1 MNNSFK
7 ISEEQLKI
15 LESLLKQTPI
25 LLNDDSDFEK
35 ELKEVYRLIPRLK
48 PYNKD
53 SHLLPHIGKAHTTIK
68 YYSLSNEK
76 LNDYIREIFNEP
88 NKELIVVSEV
98 SYEVGGFALP
108 HFDPDSN
115 ITYNLMI
122 GDSFQGG
129 DVHLEEVLQD
139 FYKRGDVVFF
149 NGANQ
154 RHSVSEITAGKRV
167 MMSIWFSSKETKQK
181 MGLL

>member
-88 NKELIVVSEV
+88 NKELIVV
-98 SYEVGGFALP
+98 
-108 HFDPDSN
+108 
-115 ITYNLMI
+115 
-122 GDSFQGG
+122 
-129 DVHLEEVLQD
+129 
-139 FYKRGDVVFF
+139 
-149 NGANQ
+149 
-154 RHSVSEITAGKRV
+154 
-167 MMSIWFSSKETKQK
+167 
-181 MGLL
+181 